1 MCVVYFHLTSSD
13 LHRTTILLSNHDP
26 TIDHDLTINPCTDRT
41 PAALMQQDILCMRK
55 RARQWVL
62 LWKALLA
69 LAQDMLACEDADED
83 RLAREDSNEDR
94 RRQFLRILDRVDRRV
109 SSRTLFVAPI
119 LSVTTFI
126 SVHPVPYARPPCP
139 LRHSYPSP
147 LRPS

>member
-69 LAQDMLACEDADED
+69 LAQDMLACEDADGGMLAREDADED

-109 SSRTLFVAPI
+109 S
-119 LSVTTFI
+119 
-126 SVHPVPYARPPCP
+126 ARQFSAF
-139 LRHSYPSP
+139 LA
-147 LRPS
+147 